1 MSSQPPLILG
11 PFAVD
16 AEGRL
21 APARDDC
28 SPGFSVRWRGRVVHA
43 RLADGS
49 LAMETVLGRVASSA
63 RDVTARTDG
72 LKALRAMTR
81 TLPAGWRLTLM
92 ADHRPRL
99 ETAAVLPMPVTVTR
113 LVTELTA
120 FLLELSPWL
129 DWMDEVG
136 VV

>member
-1 MSSQPPLILG
+1 MSSQTPMILG
-11 PFAVD
+11 PFTVD

-21 APARDDC
+21 SPARDDRP
-28 SPGFSVRWRGRVVHA
+28 PGFSVRWRGRVVQA
-43 RLADGS
+43 RLADGGLS
-49 LAMETVLGRVASSA
+49 MEAVLGRVASSA
-63 RDVTARTDG
+63 HDVAARADG
-72 LKALRAMTR
+72 LEALRAMTR
-81 TLPAGWRLTLM
+81 TLPAGWRLTLP

-113 LVTELTA
+113 LVTELTV